1 MNLNDYIAVINGYP
15 KEGISFKDVTPLL
28 RDKDAFKYTV
38 EELTKFAIKCGA
50 NVIVGPEARGF
61 LFGAPVAFNA
71 NMGFVP
77 VRKPHK
83 LPREQVTYTYDLEY
97 GQDTLCMHKDA
108 LKKGDKVV
116 IIDDLVAVGG
126 TIDATA
132 HMINELGAE
141 VVGVGC
147 VIALKGLPGI
157 ENLPKKYKF
166 KALLELSDEE

>member
-1 MNLNDYIAVINGYP
+1 
-15 KEGISFKDVTPLL
+15 
-28 RDKDAFKYTV
+28 
-38 EELTKFAIKCGA
+38 
-50 NVIVGPEARGF
+50 
-61 LFGAPVAFNA
+61 
-71 NMGFVP
+71 MGFVP

-97 GQDTLCMHKDA
+97 GQDTLCMHKDS